1 MRTRGADAGRDEQ
14 QKTAPARLFSRRAGA
29 LREYDAR
36 HGDRVSRRGHYGFER
51 RRRQDLQK
59 AKQEAKKQRKTERA
73 ESGASGPEMGE
84 AQDTGAQPGVWEWFS
99 PSRGR
104 TVTSPAGL
112 RPDAG
117 APDDWTLLTDV
128 EPDTEPE

>member
-1 MRTRGADAGRDEQ
+1 VALFQSRERAQGVRY
-14 QKTAPARLFSRRAGA
+14 AP
-29 LREYDAR
+29 

-59 AKQEAKKQRKTERA
+59 AKQEAKKQRKSERA

-112 RPDAG
+112 RPDDG

-128 EPDTEPE
+128 EPDAEPE